1 MLHILAQKPSLGV
14 SQLTTIEEAR
24 EALRD
29 PDTFVWVDFDCRS
42 AESDAILSAVFGFHP
57 LAIEDVYKEGHSPKV
72 EDYDRYLSVVI
83 QALTRDHDWDL
94 ADIHMIE
101 VDLFVGRN
109 FVVTHHAGAL
119 SAIDAVRAPTVAA
132 GKNHM
137 ARGATFLAHAIMDA
151 IVDRYVP
158 LGEALEQ
165 EIDGLEIKVLKGN
178 SETALAR
185 ILELVRSLHHLR
197 RMALR
202 QREFLERL
210 TRAEFAVIAPE
221 AKPFF
226 RDVHEHFKDF
236 TESMEIMRDDL
247 ASIFNA
253 FHSLATQRMNEVMKV
268 LTMFSAVMLPLTF
281 IAGIYGMNFDFMPEL
296 HSKYGYLFSLVLMAS
311 VAVGQMIYFR
321 RKGWIGRGNRSR
333 ELPP

>member
-1 MLHILAQKPSLGV
+1 VLHILAQKPSLGV
-14 SQLTTIEEAR
+14 TQLTTVDEAR

-72 EDYDRYLSVVI
+72 EDYERYLYIVI
-83 QALTRDHDWDL
+83 QALNRDHAWDL
-94 ADIHMIE
+94 ADIQTTE
-101 VDLFVGRN
+101 VDLFIGKDY
-109 FVVTHHAGAL
+109 VVTHHAGPL
-119 SAIDAVRAPTVAA
+119 PAIEAVRAPTIAA

-137 ARGATFLAHAIMDA
+137 ARGPTFLAHAIMDA
-151 IVDRYVP
+151 IVDRYAP
-158 LGEALEQ
+158 LGEALEN
-165 EIDGLEIKVLKGN
+165 EIDSLEIRVLKGN
-178 SETALAR
+178 NEAALAR

-202 QREFLERL
+202 QRELLERL

-236 TESMEIMRDDL
+236 TESMDIMRDDL

-253 FHSLATQRMNEVMKV
+253 FHSLASQRMNEVMKV

-281 IAGIYGMNFDFMPEL
+281 IAGIYGMNFRNLPPFETEN
-296 HSKYGYLFSLVLMAS
+296 GFVNVVGLMA
-311 VAVGQMIYFR
+311 VTGLVMLIYFR
-321 RKGWIGRGNRSR
+321 RKHWI
-333 ELPP
+333 